1 MAFVLDLPAQK
12 GNSVKISEVMNDE
25 VIFIAVNGSIAQA
38 VDLMIKRRINGLP
51 VVDSNRRV
59 VGIITENDIIKK
71 TDFFNPERDPADIL
85 QKCVQEVMTINPI
98 TLNPEAQLIQAQ
110 AIFAATNI
118 KQIPVVC
125 NGELVGIIGRKDII
139 KGFLK

>member
-1 MAFVLDLPAQK
+1 
-12 GNSVKISEVMNDE
+12 MNDE
-25 VIFIAVNGSIAQA
+25 VIFIASNGTISQA

-51 VVDSNRRV
+51 VVDDARRV

-71 TDFFNPERDPADIL
+71 TDFFNTEQDPVDIL
-85 QKCVQEVMTINPI
+85 QKKVTQVMTNNPITINPDS
-98 TLNPEAQLIQAQ
+98 ELIQAQ

-118 KQIPVVC
+118 KQIPLVC

>member
-1 MAFVLDLPAQK
+1 
-12 GNSVKISEVMNDE
+12 MNDE
-25 VIFIAVNGSIAQA
+25 VIFIASSGTIAQA

-51 VVDSNRRV
+51 VVDTNRRV

-71 TDFFNPERDPADIL
+71 TDFFNTEHDPSDIL
-85 QKCVQEVMTINPI
+85 QKTVTQVMTNNPI
-98 TLNPEAQLIQAQ
+98 TINPEAQLIQAQ

-118 KQIPVVC
+118 KQIPVVS

>member
-1 MAFVLDLPAQK
+1 MAFVLDLPVQK
-12 GNSVKISEVMNDE
+12 GNIVKISEVMNDE
-25 VIFIAVNGSIAQA
+25 VIFIAINGTIAQA
-38 VDLMIKRRINGLP
+38 MDLMIKRRINGLP
-51 VVDSNRRV
+51 VVDDSRRV

-71 TDFFNPERDPADIL
+71 TEFFNPERDPADIL
-85 QKCVQEVMTINPI
+85 HKPVSQVMTGNPI
-98 TLNPEAQLIQAQ
+98 TINPEAQLIQAQ

-118 KQIPVVC
+118 KQIPVVS

>member
-1 MAFVLDLPAQK
+1 MPEQK

-25 VIFIAVNGSIAQA
+25 VIFIANNGTIAQA

-71 TDFFNPERDPADIL
+71 TDFFNPEHDPADIL
-85 QKCVQEVMTINPI
+85 QKNVADVMTKNPI

-118 KQIPVVC
+118 KQIPVTS